1 MGICQGKGEN
11 LECHEDNKEPHLYC
25 DITQEF
31 SSNNNS
37 DDDDYEDIMDVK
49 SAKFH
54 SNSLQGYD
62 WTINPN
68 YETSTNLM
76 EEVLPPLPPKESH
89 MSQLSNEDPI
99 YDNARLVKHVESI
112 YENLGPVEKPTPR
125 SRPQK
130 FVTPWESSSA

>member
-25 DITQEF
+25 NITQEF
-31 SSNNNS
+31 SSNNN
-37 DDDDYEDIMDVK
+37 
-49 SAKFH
+49 

-76 EEVLPPLPPKESH
+76 EEVPPPLPPKESH
-89 MSQLSNEDPI
+89 MSQLSTEDPI
-99 YDNARLVKHVESI
+99 YDNARLMKHVESI